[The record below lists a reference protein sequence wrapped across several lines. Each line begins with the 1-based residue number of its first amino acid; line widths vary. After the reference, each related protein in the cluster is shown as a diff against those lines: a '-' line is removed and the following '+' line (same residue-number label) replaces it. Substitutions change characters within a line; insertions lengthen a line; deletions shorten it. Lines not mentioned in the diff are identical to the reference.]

1 MPTHIRHCAWINK
14 GTHLCRCGRRTAL
27 FIFGPEAYDVS
38 WTVEVEMKDTIMWMI
53 GIVLALLAA
62 GLMVWSDTDVAPLTV
77 LLILGIT
84 FIAIGARGRRSQH
97 H

>member
-1 MPTHIRHCAWINK
+1 MR
-14 GTHLCRCGRRTAL
+14 RYGRLRAL
-27 FIFGPEAYDVS
+27 FTVGPEVYDVS
-38 WTVEVEMKDTIMWMI
+38 RTVEVEMKDTIMWMI

>member
-1 MPTHIRHCAWINK
+1 
-14 GTHLCRCGRRTAL
+14 
-27 FIFGPEAYDVS
+27 
-38 WTVEVEMKDTIMWMI
+38 MKDTFMWVI
-53 GIVLALLAA
+53 GIALALLAA
-62 GLMVWSDTDVAPLTV
+62 SLAVWSDTDVAPLTV

>member
-1 MPTHIRHCAWINK
+1 VI
-14 GTHLCRCGRRTAL
+14 
-27 FIFGPEAYDVS
+27 

>member
-1 MPTHIRHCAWINK
+1 MGREAGVNGMHK
-14 GTHLCRCGRRTAL
+14 CRCGRRRAL
-27 FIFGPEAYDVS
+27 FIVGPVAYDVI
-38 WTVEVEMKDTIMWMI
+38 WTIEVEMKDTIMWMI

-62 GLMVWSDTDVAPLTV
+62 GLMVWSDTDGAPLTV
-77 LLILGIT
+77 VLILGIT

>member
-1 MPTHIRHCAWINK
+1 
-14 GTHLCRCGRRTAL
+14 
-27 FIFGPEAYDVS
+27 
-38 WTVEVEMKDTIMWMI
+38 MWMI

-84 FIAIGARGRRSQH
+84 FIAIGARGNRSQH